1 MLHTVTNFLQIHQK
15 TRKYL
20 ISSTK
25 GTFVASEYPL
35 LYALLEIAVFV
46 AFGAVTFWWSRPTK
60 QLARGAKRNEIQ

>member
-1 MLHTVTNFLQIHQK
+1 MLHSVTKFLQILQK

-25 GTFVASEYPL
+25 GIFVASEYPL

-60 QLARGAKRNEIQ
+60 QLASDAKRNEIQ